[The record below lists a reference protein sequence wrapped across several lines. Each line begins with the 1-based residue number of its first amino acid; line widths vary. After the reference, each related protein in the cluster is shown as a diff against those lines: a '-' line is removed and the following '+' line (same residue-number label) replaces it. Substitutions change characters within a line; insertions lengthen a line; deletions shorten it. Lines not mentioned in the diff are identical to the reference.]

1 MDYYMEF
8 KPEFLS
14 ILANY
19 YEIPN
24 VPNTINSRILVN
36 ILMSLT
42 KYIQE
47 VWWKHWSSMY
57 SPFPLIDSHY
67 CAFNFKRRL

>member
-1 MDYYMEF
+1 MDYYMEV

-47 VWWKHWSSMY
+47 VW
-57 SPFPLIDSHY
+57 
-67 CAFNFKRRL
+67 